1 MNIFR
6 QLTNLFYP
14 DLCLCCGE
22 NLYGQEEYI
31 CTKCLCDIPKTN
43 LHLQQDNLIEQRFWG
58 KVPVE
63 KATAFFFFGKGSRY
77 QHLLHLLKYKG
88 YSEIGTV
95 LGQYAAAHLLENGTF
110 QNIDVIVPVPLHP
123 KKLRKRGYNQSEYIA
138 RGLSKVLN
146 KPYDTAHLY
155 RARENAT
162 QTKKSVFERY
172 QNTLGIFAVHQ
183 PEDLTGKHILVVDDV
198 LTTGSTLENC
208 LNELLKIPHVR
219 TSIFTLAVT

>member
-77 QHLLHLLKYKG
+77 QHLLHLL
-88 YSEIGTV
+88 
-95 LGQYAAAHLLENGTF
+95 GQCLQA
-110 QNIDVIVPVPLHP
+110 
-123 KKLRKRGYNQSEYIA
+123 
-138 RGLSKVLN
+138 
-146 KPYDTAHLY
+146 
-155 RARENAT
+155 
-162 QTKKSVFERY
+162 RY
-172 QNTLGIFAVHQ
+172 QTAIFCFLYGIQ
-183 PEDLTGKHILVVDDV
+183 
-198 LTTGSTLENC
+198 
-208 LNELLKIPHVR
+208 LLC
-219 TSIFTLAVT
+219 SI